1 MQTAPIFPRV
11 HQRGIADSA
20 SRAVDAVGDPDGSC
34 AQSTGSPA
42 LPHWRCPDLEI
53 RHIAYAQQPCG
64 FAAHSH
70 FPTANDYGGYL
81 YIPVYMYFVV
91 VLAVRAATP
100 VACDLRFAPF
110 DRSRHV
116 PGDRTSHLFFPRN
129 YLPFHGITAA
139 RMVLFG
145 FLHFRRASG
154 VECGQSSHVPQPIPG
169 SRTCPP

>member
-91 VLAVRAATP
+91 VLAVRAPTAA
-100 VACDLRFAPF
+100 ACDTLFAPF
-110 DRSRHV
+110 GRSRRA
-116 PGDRTSHLFFPRN
+116 PGDRTGHLFFPRN
-129 YLPFHGITAA
+129 YPPFHGITAA